1 MLNMRK
7 DDAEFEFNRS
17 VRNAGQLVSRL
28 AENLANGD
36 DEVVCDESSAGLI
49 TDLLKSV
56 APILPRLS
64 NLAYVK
70 RGGTQDED
78 NDA

>member
-36 DEVVCDESSAGLI
+36 DAAVFIKNATEFKTAAFCAV
-49 TDLLKSV
+49 
-56 APILPRLS
+56 
-64 NLAYVK
+64 N
-70 RGGTQDED
+70 
-78 NDA
+78 